1 MLSNINIKQRLTV
14 LIIMVIVSGVFLV
27 FWQTSRLSE
36 IENSFELY
44 RQTAVV
50 GEEDILK
57 ISRDMN
63 YCSRLMR
70 SIMLGDDFDK
80 NHKKL
85 LQRISDIKGH
95 FSDLKSSIATLDASE
110 KNSLMS
116 AIKNSESDTMAFLN
130 DGLRRMDE
138 LGNTERSQQIRN
150 DAWDDYRA
158 TASPVANK
166 ARASFKTLIS
176 LERVLKSKITTQVEE
191 SISNTQV
198 YTVVIML
205 ASSLLLIIFTI
216 YSSNWFK

>member
-14 LIIMVIVSGVFLV
+14 LILMVIVSGVFLV
-27 FWQTSRLSE
+27 VWQTSRLSD
-36 IENSFELY
+36 IDHSFELY

-95 FSDLKSSIATLDASE
+95 FSQLKSSPSALDGSE
-110 KNSLMS
+110 KSN
-116 AIKNSESDTMAFLN
+116 
-130 DGLRRMDE
+130 
-138 LGNTERSQQIRN
+138 
-150 DAWDDYRA
+150 
-158 TASPVANK
+158 
-166 ARASFKTLIS
+166 LIS
-176 LERVLKSKITTQVEE
+176 AV
-191 SISNTQV
+191 
-198 YTVVIML
+198 
-205 ASSLLLIIFTI
+205 
-216 YSSNWFK
+216 